1 MGHGIGEFRGV
12 RVELASVGD
21 AMIKIKHTH
30 LHDRKSN
37 ATILLRVSIYLPL
50 TKPA

>member
-1 MGHGIGEFRGV
+1 MCNINRDTQNFV
-12 RVELASVGD
+12 MS
-21 AMIKIKHTH
+21 KIKHTH
-30 LHDRKSN
+30 LHDRRSN